1 MIKFGAMRRAYKFRL
16 WTNANQERELEIM
29 LETHRRLYNSALAQR
44 KESWEE
50 RQESVSVYDQ
60 KKILTAARKED
71 EWLARVNAGSAQMT
85 LFRLDQSFQ
94 NFFRRVKAGEQ
105 PGYPRFK
112 ARDRFDSFEY
122 GSHGDGARLKG
133 SRLRV
138 QHVGMIRVCLHRE
151 VEGEI
156 KTLSIK
162 READKWFVIA
172 IAEQLDPPKLGN
184 INPVV
189 GIDLGLEY
197 FLSTSDGQHVEN
209 PRYLKDGLP
218 ALHRAGRAVSR
229 KKKSGHNRRKAVKAL
244 RRKHA
249 RVANLRREHAHK
261 AANNLI
267 GRYGKI
273 AVERLA
279 IRGMVRNR
287 RLAQAISDV
296 GWGQFI
302 ATLKSKAARAGVEIK
317 EVDPRR
323 TSQECSGCGALVQK
337 ALSVRVHRCECGL
350 VLQKRRERC
359 AQHFAQSV
367 CRAWNGLVERNRVSG
382 CGAPRSCRALAD
394 RVFTLLPRLAEI
406 RRLYPQRKARDG
418 SSRQ

>member
-1 MIKFGAMRRAYKFRL
+1 MLRAFKFRL
-16 WTNANQERELEIM
+16 WTNTNQERELGVM

-44 KESWEE
+44 KESWQE
-50 RQESVSVYDQ
+50 RGAGIKYSEQQ
-60 KKILTAARKED
+60 AILTAARKED
-71 EWLARVNAGSAQMT
+71 EWLAKVNCSSAQVT
-85 LFRLDQSFQ
+85 LQRLDQSFQ
-94 NFFRRVKAGEQ
+94 NFFRRVKAGEK

-138 QHVGMIRVCLHRE
+138 QHVGTIRVCLHRE

-172 IAEQLDPPKLGN
+172 IAELPEPPKLGN
-184 INPVV
+184 INPAV
-189 GIDLGLEY
+189 GIDMGLEY

-209 PRYLKDGLP
+209 PRYLKDELP
-218 ALHRAGRAVSR
+218 ALRRAGRAVSR
-229 KKKSGHNRRKAVKAL
+229 KKKGGHNRRKAVKAL

-249 RVANLRREHAHK
+249 RVANLRREHTHK

-273 AVERLA
+273 AVERLN
-279 IRGMVRNR
+279 IHGMVGNHG
-287 RLAQAISDV
+287 LARAISDA
-296 GWGQFI
+296 GWGRFI
-302 ATLKSKAARAGVEIK
+302 ATLKSKAARAGVEIV
-317 EVDPRR
+317 EVNPRG

-337 ALSVRVHRCECGL
+337 ALSVRVHRCECAL
-350 VLQKRRERC
+350 
-359 AQHFAQSV
+359 
-367 CRAWNGLVERNRVSG
+367 
-382 CGAPRSCRALAD
+382 SCKE
-394 RVFTLLPRLAEI
+394 T
-406 RRLYPQRKARDG
+406 
-418 SSRQ
+418 